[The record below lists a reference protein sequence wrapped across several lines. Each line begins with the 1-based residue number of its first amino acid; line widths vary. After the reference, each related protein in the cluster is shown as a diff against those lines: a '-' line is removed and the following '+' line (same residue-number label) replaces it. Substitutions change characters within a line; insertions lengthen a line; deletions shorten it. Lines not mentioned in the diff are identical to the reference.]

1 MQCAWL
7 LWSQHG
13 LNNNIWTLTF
23 FVLNDEKGD
32 NWLWINIYVEDTLT
46 EYALQFE
53 DAPVTEYFSE
63 VLFYPL
69 PSNDNGLPFEG
80 IKQLKGR
87 SGC

>member
-1 MQCAWL
+1 MAFI
-7 LWSQHG
+7 WSQHG
-13 LNNNIWTLTF
+13 HNEHTDAYL

-69 PSNDNGLPFEG
+69 PSDN
-80 IKQLKGR
+80 R
-87 SGC
+87 

>member
-1 MQCAWL
+1 MAFKVAT
-7 LWSQHG
+7 
-13 LNNNIWTLTF
+13 WTEREHTDSYL

-69 PSNDNGLPFEG
+69 PSDN
-80 IKQLKGR
+80 R
-87 SGC
+87 